1 MTALVFPMLHRLKQM
16 TLVRYILASVGA
28 LAVDMGTFL
37 GLMQLGVPAVLASA
51 LGYSLGI
58 VAHWLL
64 SSRHVFSDQLA
75 SSGFDRTR
83 QKAMFVASA
92 LIGLALTTAIV
103 GMASVNGIEPRL
115 AKLCAIAVS
124 FIATWLLRKKVV
136 FR

>member
-1 MTALVFPMLHRLKQM
+1 MTALVLPMLHRLKQM

-28 LAVDMGTFL
+28 LAADMGSFL
-37 GLMQLGVPAVLASA
+37 GLLKLDVPAVLASA

-58 VAHWLL
+58 IAHWLL

-75 SSGFDRTR
+75 SGGFDRAR

-103 GMASVNGIEPRL
+103 GTASVNGIEPRL
-115 AKLCAIAVS
+115 AKLCAIMIS
-124 FIATWLLRKKVV
+124 FTATWLLRKKVV

>member
-1 MTALVFPMLHRLKQM
+1 MTVLVFPMLHRLKQM

-28 LAVDMGTFL
+28 LAADMGSFL
-37 GLMQLGVPAVLASA
+37 GLLQLGVPAVLASA
-51 LGYSLGI
+51 LGYALGI
-58 VAHWLL
+58 VVHWLL

-75 SSGFDRTR
+75 TGGLDRTR

-103 GMASVNGIEPRL
+103 GTASVYGMEPRL
-115 AKLCAIAVS
+115 AKLCAIVVS
-124 FIATWLLRKKVV
+124 FTATWLLRKKVV